1 MKKLKKILMML
12 AICSLS
18 IVAVSC
24 SSEEKKNTTNE
35 TTEKKEATEKKEVK
49 LSNEEIFKKATEAT
63 KSIKS
68 SRQLTDYK
76 ESISSDRDMVL
87 QSIIMQV
94 TTSENPTVTKLL
106 SNLKDD
112 IKSRDFNMY
121 FTEDASYAQDSETK
135 KWYNVK
141 DAGRKKT
148 FETQKNSVNIEA
160 IIKVLQSIEKNLKI
174 EEKGSEYEISYS
186 GAEVNLKDYLKQLC
200 FVNAPLTDKLF
211 ELTDLEKCDIVY
223 RADKSSFMP
232 IEYTVRIKMKFKKS
246 KKESYYVFD
255 FKSQYYDINNVDP
268 ITLPDEVKNAQ
279 EWKGK

>member
-141 DAGRKKT
+141 DAGRKKHLRH
-148 FETQKNSVNIEA
+148 K
-160 IIKVLQSIEKNLKI
+160 KI
-174 EEKGSEYEISYS
+174 
-186 GAEVNLKDYLKQLC
+186 
-200 FVNAPLTDKLF
+200 
-211 ELTDLEKCDIVY
+211 
-223 RADKSSFMP
+223 M
-232 IEYTVRIKMKFKKS
+232 
-246 KKESYYVFD
+246 
-255 FKSQYYDINNVDP
+255 
-268 ITLPDEVKNAQ
+268 
-279 EWKGK
+279 

>member
-1 MKKLKKILMML
+1 MML
-12 AICSLS
+12 AVCSLS

-24 SSEEKKNTTNE
+24 SSE
-35 TTEKKEATEKKEVK
+35 EKKEVK

-148 FETQKNSVNIEA
+148 FEKQKNSVNIEA

-232 IEYTVRIKMKFKKS
+232 IEYTVKIKMKFKKS

-268 ITLPDEVKNAQ
+268 ITLPDEVKNAE